1 MFFFRL
7 SAQQNDLTSK
17 KHVDKADFI
26 NNLRRAVNDDN
37 HVCVCVFVCVSM
49 FVYLFQHVCVFI
61 VCIDVARA
69 DNLATG
75 PHFVVI
81 CCDNLVTTC
90 DTFRLLMYYAILLL
104 KAPHRVNNI

>member
-1 MFFFRL
+1 MGVSVCVSRENNHVVKCYKQIFMFFRL

-37 HVCVCVFVCVSM
+37 HICVCVCVFVYFCSW
-49 FVYLFQHVCVFI
+49 FVCLF

-69 DNLATG
+69 DNLATAAL
-75 PHFVVI
+75 FVVLT
-81 CCDNLVTTC
+81 LVVT
-90 DTFRLLMYYAILLL
+90 IW
-104 KAPHRVNNI
+104 

>member
-37 HVCVCVFVCVSM
+37 HVCKCVCVFVCVCVSM
-49 FVYLFQHVCVFI
+49 FVYLFQLVCLFI

-75 PHFVVI
+75 PHFVV

-90 DTFRLLMYYAILLL
+90 DTFRLLMYYYMQYYY
-104 KAPHRVNNI
+104 

>member
-37 HVCVCVFVCVSM
+37 HVCECVCVLVCLFICFSLFAYLLFVSM
-49 FVYLFQHVCVFI
+49 WQELIILQ
-61 VCIDVARA
+61 RGRT
-69 DNLATG
+69 LL
-75 PHFVVI
+75 FVVTI
-81 CCDNLVTTC
+81 W
-90 DTFRLLMYYAILLL
+90 
-104 KAPHRVNNI
+104 